1 MNRLTTD
8 NPQNNLMTALN
19 LFYAKDGQAWVRG
32 GGPRPDYPD
41 VTLYDYTRA
50 TIWKLLK
57 TRSEL
62 AVLTDDDVQQI
73 MDAWLLDGNN
83 SIEGVIATLYTAGW
97 AFAEIRARLAAF
109 EDLEMTPDDIEQTM
123 LRFSSFLMEM
133 TGGRMSKTN
142 YTVQAMVAEANDYQ
156 QKELE
161 EAEQK
166 AYDLG
171 VDSVLRNHF
180 DIPWPEAADLRKNI
194 DHLRE
199 LMKAEREGRLMVLPP
214 CKIGDTIYVITYTFS
229 KKLEIREGT
238 ITGFRKGT
246 RLQYVIFR
254 YWNGGVP
261 FDSSVPVEDLG
272 KAWFLSQEEAEA
284 ALAKVNNVPGK
295 TVTDTNVGSKEEE

>member
-142 YTVQAMVAEANDYQ
+142 YTVQAMVGEANDHFESVCDECFDRTELKRYQ
-156 QKELE
+156 DMGLSPEIADETKMMFANEEENQHDKEIFVSN
-161 EAEQK
+161 
-166 AYDLG
+166 LG
-171 VDSVLRNHF
+171 WL
-180 DIPWPEAADLRKNI
+180 
-194 DHLRE
+194 
-199 LMKAEREGRLMVLPP
+199 
-214 CKIGDTIYVITYTFS
+214 
-229 KKLEIREGT
+229 
-238 ITGFRKGT
+238 
-246 RLQYVIFR
+246 
-254 YWNGGVP
+254 
-261 FDSSVPVEDLG
+261 
-272 KAWFLSQEEAEA
+272 LSQTRERVERCYLDKEDQVHVVFRGGSER
-284 ALAKVNNVPGK
+284 KVNVKHNSYAAIIRD
-295 TVTDTNVGSKEEE
+295 VTKAL